1 MSVSSCL
8 RMSSELSNAGTCTL
22 PLLGGDSWRWMH
34 FPFSAADKRRDIVEE
49 KPQGSLQGKS
59 LGGVQRSS
67 LSVDRK
73 VTRNQTLEVS
83 RGVHLSSG
91 PFHKGMRAYR

>member
-1 MSVSSCL
+1 M
-8 RMSSELSNAGTCTL
+8 
-22 PLLGGDSWRWMH
+22 P

-49 KPQGSLQGKS
+49 KTQGSLQGKS

-73 VTRNQTLEVS
+73 VTRKQTLEVS
-83 RGVHLSSG
+83 SGVHLSSG
-91 PFHKGMRAYR
+91 PFHKGRRAYR